1 MSNIFKT
8 ITSTLKNEEPSENE
22 INEIP
27 SYVFCR
33 WLSGS
38 PYFLQLANIFN
49 RFSDIPIVNQFYTI
63 KNYNKYTL
71 KQKVKFIPYPK
82 GSSEKEEKD
91 LEYISKYYKCSLES
105 AREYLE
111 FISDSELNRL
121 RNAYAED

>member
-8 ITSTLKNEEPSENE
+8 ITSSLKNEEPTENE

-27 SYVFCR
+27 SYIFCR

-38 PYFLQLANIFN
+38 YYFLQLANIFN
-49 RFSDIPIVNQFYTI
+49 RFSSIPIVNQFYTI

-71 KQKVKFIPYPK
+71 KQKVKYIPYPK
-82 GSSEKEEKD
+82 QASEKEEKD
-91 LEYISKYYKCSLES
+91 LQYISKYYKCSLER
-105 AREYLE
+105 AKEYLE

-121 RNAYAED
+121 RNAYSED